1 MRARLMCAFC
11 GGTFLA
17 PMKPGRGRPRK
28 TCSDECSKA
37 LSDMQGACSMS
48 AIKKV
53 QRRFDRPGV
62 RDRHCRKIVRQ
73 FWTLSG
79 FTRRQVRRRIDK
91 GIV

>member
-1 MRARLMCAFC
+1 
-11 GGTFLA
+11 
-17 PMKPGRGRPRK
+17 
-28 TCSDECSKA
+28 
-37 LSDMQGACSMS
+37 MS